1 MSSDPSSYLTKDPCT
16 TNQTIINKAGA
27 QGFLAGMLG
36 MIGAG
41 SLVGGNPISDI
52 TSTMQQT
59 NNALTQSVAN
69 NTILI
74 ATMTQQELEDITK
87 NINEYQKITN
97 ATMQLNNEIINNEI
111 GKVDIGLIAIAVLV
125 FVIIICEIISS
136 NL

>member
-1 MSSDPSSYLTKDPCT
+1 MSGDTPSYLTNDPCT
-16 TNQTIINKAGA
+16 TDQTIINKAGA
-27 QGFLAGMLG
+27 QGFLAGMLR
-36 MIGAG
+36 MVGAS

-52 TSTMQQT
+52 ASSIQQT

-74 ATMTQQELEDITK
+74 ATQTQQELQDITQ
-87 NINEYQKITN
+87 NINEYQKIAN

-111 GKVDIGLIAIAVLV
+111 GKVDIGLVAIAVLV